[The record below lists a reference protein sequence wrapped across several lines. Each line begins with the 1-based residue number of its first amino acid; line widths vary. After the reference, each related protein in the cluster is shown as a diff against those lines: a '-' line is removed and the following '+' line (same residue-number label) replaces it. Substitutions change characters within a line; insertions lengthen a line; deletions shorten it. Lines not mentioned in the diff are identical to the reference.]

1 MLRWFYS
8 GVMTGVAPLAL
19 AWFYYRGRKDAGYRA
34 HLWERLGR
42 LEVTDTEQNG
52 LLIHTV
58 SVGETIAARQLIQ
71 QAIEEFPHSPITIS
85 CMTPTARRLI
95 EKSFGDRVSV
105 CYLPIDHPCA
115 VRSFLSKL
123 RPRAIWVMPSPSSE
137 MAVAVSTLQPSV
149 AICPS

>member
-85 CMTPTARRLI
+85 CMTPTARRLLAYRSPLCSAKLPV
-95 EKSFGDRVSV
+95 EAQTARDLGDGN
-105 CYLPIDHPCA
+105 
-115 VRSFLSKL
+115 
-123 RPRAIWVMPSPSSE
+123 
-137 MAVAVSTLQPSV
+137 
-149 AICPS
+149 